1 MSYVVISMP
10 GSVSLRNYGTRL
22 WPHLALYLNPRGRP
36 AAEDSS
42 IKSEADNIENGSKR
56 VTPQDMPR
64 EAAAQFSAR
73 IARKLLNR
81 SRFTSI
87 KIIVKSL
94 IP

>member
-1 MSYVVISMP
+1 MP
-10 GSVSLRNYGTRL
+10 
-22 WPHLALYLNPRGRP
+22 
-36 AAEDSS
+36 
-42 IKSEADNIENGSKR
+42 
-56 VTPQDMPR
+56 Q

-81 SRFTSI
+81 SRFTSL